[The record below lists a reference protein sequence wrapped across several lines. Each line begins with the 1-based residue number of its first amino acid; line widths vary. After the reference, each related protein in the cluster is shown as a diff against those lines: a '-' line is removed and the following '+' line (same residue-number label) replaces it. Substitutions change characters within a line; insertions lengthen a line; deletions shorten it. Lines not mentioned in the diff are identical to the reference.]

1 VCWTRVRRVLRS
13 GGEKEDGVEYM
24 LGRIM
29 WPEDP
34 FTPLWDLAIW
44 EMPVFRVKWV
54 SISISDRIQT
64 LPIQILFVEVI
75 SMGGSN
81 SMQFNYSIC
90 LWQQL
95 QRHHRPSY
103 YVPYFISITPPQPS
117 NTTPCGT
124 PYFPTNQPSKPSRG
138 VRLN

>member
-24 LGRIM
+24 LVEIM

-34 FTPLWDLAIW
+34 FTPRWDLAIW

-81 SMQFNYSIC
+81 SMLLNYSIC

-95 QRHHRPSY
+95 QRHHRPS
-103 YVPYFISITPPQPS
+103 
-117 NTTPCGT
+117 
-124 PYFPTNQPSKPSRG
+124 
-138 VRLN
+138 